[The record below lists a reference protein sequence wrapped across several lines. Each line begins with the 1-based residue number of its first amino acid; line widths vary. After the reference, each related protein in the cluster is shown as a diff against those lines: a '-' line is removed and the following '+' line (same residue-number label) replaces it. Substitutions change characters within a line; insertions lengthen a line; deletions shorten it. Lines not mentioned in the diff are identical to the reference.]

1 MTSSARSTFAPAL
14 KAGTQTFPPLRALI
28 ANMPPPPNAK
38 LVAEGGLRPERSR
51 DRRTGHATAFAISG
65 RREGKSLIAEAERN
79 NFQPAS

>member
-38 LVAEGGLRPERSR
+38 LVAEGAYDLNDREIAAQVTPRLSRSR
-51 DRRTGHATAFAISG
+51 ADEKGNR
-65 RREGKSLIAEAERN
+65 
-79 NFQPAS
+79 